1 MAPPPIVIAIDPGR
15 EKCGVAA
22 VDSAG
27 KIHHRAVMAV
37 DDLPNALR
45 DLTQKLNPIAILLG
59 KGTGSEAIRRQ
70 LQLLEHARSIVEVD
84 ERHTSELARKRYL
97 SENPPCG
104 WQRLLPRSL
113 RIPQVPYDDYV
124 AVILAERWWQERSG
138 QTTRP

>member
-1 MAPPPIVIAIDPGR
+1 MAPPPIIIAIDPGR

-27 KIHHRAVMAV
+27 VIHHRAVLTV
-37 DDLPNALR
+37 SQLPDALKELIER
-45 DLTQKLNPIAILLG
+45 LHPVAILLG
-59 KGTGSEAIRRQ
+59 KGTGSGDRKRQ
-70 LQLLEHARSIVEVD
+70 LLSQEYGVPMAEVD

-97 SENPPCG
+97 SENPPRG

-113 RIPQVPYDDYV
+113 RTPPVPYDDYV

-138 QTTRP
+138 QAAPE

>member
-1 MAPPPIVIAIDPGR
+1 MASPPIVIAIDPGR

-27 KIHHRAVMAV
+27 MVHHRAVLPV
-37 DDLPNALR
+37 NDLPDAVR
-45 DLTQKLNPIAILLG
+45 ELTERLHPVAILLG
-59 KGTGSEAIRRQ
+59 KGTGSSDRKRQ
-70 LQLLEHARSIVEVD
+70 LLSQEYGVSVVEVD

-97 SENPPCG
+97 SENPPRG

-113 RIPQVPYDDYV
+113 RTLPVPYDDYV

-138 QTTRP
+138 QTTVE